1 MNTRR
6 NRERSRDKEFLK
18 ETKTKETKKRK
29 NKKDKSNNNYNNNN
43 NDDKNNQKIN
53 INHHW
58 KKYFDSK
65 YNQIFY
71 NNPFTGES
79 VWELPEGAIV
89 EESTGPLEIISSV
102 NDDKEGNEEKKL
114 NNKNNKKNNEI
125 NENNEEEDSITEE
138 NKDSNYNN
146 NKNSYK
152 EIEAIEEEELKE
164 RLRYRKM
171 KNLQLAEWL
180 KRPARQQVEESK
192 REIAYTEGHYDYN
205 IWYDKY
211 LSDRTEDKEKIPAEY
226 KCNPVLDTGYTRA
239 DKQTK
244 KNNSYFCLYF
254 ARGCCCEGVNCRYYH
269 HVPTFEEVQYI
280 ENSKDIFGRSRFATS
295 LKDNGGI
302 GLFTKNCRTLY
313 VSDIKKLEKK
323 DQNRE
328 MVKLIYENFSKF
340 GEIEDIQYLPF
351 KASCYIKFSHRCF
364 AEYAKEAMMKQAMV
378 GEEILSITWAYNY
391 KELDPMEQKI
401 LEKEEENLFVN
412 AILKNSKINE
422 DNDEITQQCVQLQR
436 ILHSID
442 NNNNN
447 NINQNDDENSNDNE
461 NE

>member
-1 MNTRR
+1 MNSKK
-6 NRERSRDKEFLK
+6 NRERSRDKENSQEK
-18 ETKTKETKKRK
+18 EENPTKSKK
-29 NKKDKSNNNYNNNN
+29 NKKQKAKKDKKISINEINNE
-43 NDDKNNQKIN
+43 NDKDNQKIN

-58 KKYFDSK
+58 KKYFDSR
-65 YNQIFY
+65 YNQVFY

-89 EESTGPLEIISSV
+89 EESTGPIEIITSAP
-102 NDDKEGNEEKKL
+102 KE
-114 NNKNNKKNNEI
+114 NEI
-125 NENNEEEDSITEE
+125 KSKNKIEKNENEEEDSITEE
-138 NKDSNYNN
+138 NKESANI
-146 NKNSYK
+146 KNSYK
-152 EIEAIEEEELKE
+152 EIEAIEEGELKE

-171 KNLQLAEWL
+171 KYLQLQEWL

-211 LSDRTEDKEKIPAEY
+211 LSDRTEDKEKIPAET
-226 KCNPVLDTGYTRA
+226 KCNPTLDTGYTRA

-280 ENSKDIFGRSRFATS
+280 ENGKDIFGRSRYATS
-295 LKDNGGI
+295 LKDNGGV

-340 GEIEDIQYLPF
+340 GEIEDIQYLPL

-364 AEYAKEAMMKQAMV
+364 AEFAKEAMMKQAMV
-378 GEEILSITWAYNY
+378 GEEILSIVWAYNY
-391 KELDPMEQKI
+391 KELDPIEQKI
-401 LEKEEENLFVN
+401 IEKEEENAFVN
-412 AILKNSKINE
+412 AILKNNKINE
-422 DNDEITQQCVQLQR
+422 DNDEITQHCVELQK
-436 ILHSID
+436 ILHAID
-442 NNNNN
+442 NKNNE
-447 NINQNDDENSNDNE
+447 DDENDE
-461 NE
+461 E

>member
-1 MNTRR
+1 MKTNK
-6 NRERSRDKEFLK
+6 NRERSRDKEINK
-18 ETKTKETKKRK
+18 EKNNTKK
-29 NKKDKSNNNYNNNN
+29 NKKDKSK
-43 NDDKNNQKIN
+43 KNNKDKDIEDNIKDQDKDKDNDNANSSNQNETQAIN

-58 KKYFDSK
+58 KKYFDSH

-79 VWELPEGAIV
+79 VWELPEGAKV
-89 EESTGPLEIISSV
+89 EESPGPIEIITSV
-102 NDDKEGNEEKKL
+102 PQEDQSNQKNKKEKK
-114 NNKNNKKNNEI
+114 NKKNKDD
-125 NENNEEEDSITEE
+125 NNEEEEDSVTEE
-138 NKDSNYNN
+138 NKEI
-146 NKNSYK
+146 NKNVNSYK

-171 KNLQLAEWL
+171 KNLQLKEWL

-211 LSDRTEDKEKIPAEY
+211 LSDRTEDKEKLAAET
-226 KCNPVLDTGYTRA
+226 KCNPTLDTGYTRA
-239 DKQTK
+239 DKQAK

-269 HVPTFEEVQYI
+269 HVPTFEEVQFI
-280 ENSKDIFGRSRFATS
+280 ENSKDVFGRSRFHTQ

-302 GLFTKNCRTLY
+302 GIFTKNCRTLY
-313 VSDIKKLEKK
+313 VSDIKKLEQK

-340 GEIEDIQYLPF
+340 GEIEDIQYLPL
-351 KASCYIKFSHRCF
+351 KASCYIKFTHRCF
-364 AEYAKEAMMKQAMV
+364 AEYAKEAMMKQSMV
-378 GEEILSITWAYNY
+378 GEEILSIVWAYNY
-391 KELDPMEQKI
+391 KELDPIEQKI
-401 LEKEEENLFVN
+401 IEKEEENMFVN
-412 AILKNSKINE
+412 AILKNNKINE
-422 DNDEITQQCVQLQR
+422 DNDEITQHCVQLQK

-447 NINQNDDENSNDNE
+447 NE
-461 NE
+461 

>member
-1 MNTRR
+1 M
-6 NRERSRDKEFLK
+6 EKIFLG
-18 ETKTKETKKRK
+18 
-29 NKKDKSNNNYNNNN
+29 
-43 NDDKNNQKIN
+43 IL
-53 INHHW
+53 
-58 KKYFDSK
+58 YFDSK

-89 EESTGPLEIISSV
+89 EESNGPIEIITSV
-102 NDDKEGNEEKKL
+102 PKGEEEKSK
-114 NNKNNKKNNEI
+114 NQIKQKDNSENKDEV
-125 NENNEEEDSITEE
+125 SITEE
-138 NKDSNYNN
+138 NKESKNV
-146 NKNSYK
+146 NSYK

-164 RLRYRKM
+164 RMRYRKM
-171 KNLQLAEWL
+171 KNLQLKEWL

-211 LSDRTEDKEKIPAEY
+211 LSDRTEDKEKIAAEY
-226 KCNPVLDTGYTRA
+226 KCNPTLDTGYTRA
-239 DKQTK
+239 DKQQK

-269 HVPTFEEVQYI
+269 HVPTFEEVQFI

-295 LKDNGGI
+295 LKDNGGV

-340 GEIEDIQYLPF
+340 GEIEDIQYLPL

-364 AEYAKEAMMKQAMV
+364 AEFAKEAMMKQAMV
-378 GEEILSITWAYNY
+378 GEEILSIVWAYNY

-401 LEKEEENLFVN
+401 IEKEEENMFVN
-412 AILKNSKINE
+412 AILKNNKINE
-422 DNDEITQQCVQLQR
+422 DNDEITQHCVQLQK

-442 NNNNN
+442 N
-447 NINQNDDENSNDNE
+447 INNDNE
-461 NE
+461 ENENQNEENE

>member
-1 MNTRR
+1 MKSNK
-6 NRERSRDKEFLK
+6 NRERSRDKEIVNDIK
-18 ETKTKETKKRK
+18 IKTKKG
-29 NKKDKSNNNYNNNN
+29 KKDKKDKKKINNNIISSDN
-43 NDDKNNQKIN
+43 NDNNKDNQKIN

-89 EESTGPLEIISSV
+89 EECNGPIEIISSAP
-102 NDDKEGNEEKKL
+102 NEEEEKSKNQIKKKD
-114 NNKNNKKNNEI
+114 NSENKD
-125 NENNEEEDSITEE
+125 EDSITEE
-138 NKDSNYNN
+138 NKESKNV
-146 NKNSYK
+146 NSYK

-164 RLRYRKM
+164 RMRYRKM
-171 KNLQLAEWL
+171 KNLQLKEWL

-211 LSDRTEDKEKIPAEY
+211 LSDRTEDKEKIAAEY
-226 KCNPVLDTGYTRA
+226 KCNPTLDTGYTRA
-239 DKQTK
+239 DKQQK

-269 HVPTFEEVQYI
+269 HVPTFEEVQFI

-295 LKDNGGI
+295 LKDNGGV

-340 GEIEDIQYLPF
+340 GEIEDIQYLPL

-364 AEYAKEAMMKQAMV
+364 AEFAKEAMMKQAMV
-378 GEEILSITWAYNY
+378 GEEILSIVWAYNY

-401 LEKEEENLFVN
+401 IEKEEENMFVN
-412 AILKNSKINE
+412 AILKNNKINE
-422 DNDEITQQCVQLQR
+422 DNDEITQHCAQLQK

-442 NNNNN
+442 NINN
-447 NINQNDDENSNDNE
+447 EENE

>member
-1 MNTRR
+1 MNSKKK
-6 NRERSRDKEFLK
+6 RERSRDKEKLPEKK
-18 ETKTKETKKRK
+18 EKSTKTKKNRKEKIKKEK
-29 NKKDKSNNNYNNNN
+29 ENNINNENNENNKD
-43 NDDKNNQKIN
+43 NQKIN

-58 KKYFDSK
+58 KKYFDSR
-65 YNQIFY
+65 YNQVFY

-89 EESTGPLEIISSV
+89 EESNGPIEIISSV
-102 NDDKEGNEEKKL
+102 PQKDESNSKNKVEKNKNEE
-114 NNKNNKKNNEI
+114 
-125 NENNEEEDSITEE
+125 EEEDSITEE
-138 NKDSNYNN
+138 NKELVNN

-152 EIEAIEEEELKE
+152 EVEAIEEEELKE

-171 KNLQLAEWL
+171 KNLQLQEWL

-211 LSDRTEDKEKIPAEY
+211 LSDRTEDKEKIPAET
-226 KCNPVLDTGYTRA
+226 KCNPTLDTGYTRA

-280 ENSKDIFGRSRFATS
+280 ENGKDIFGRSRYATS
-295 LKDNGGI
+295 LKDNGGVGI
-302 GLFTKNCRTLY
+302 FTKNCRTLY
-313 VSDIKKLEKK
+313 VSDIKKLDKK

-340 GEIEDIQYLPF
+340 GEIEDIQYLPL

-364 AEYAKEAMMKQAMV
+364 AEFAKEAMMKQAMV
-378 GEEILSITWAYNY
+378 GEEILSIVWAYNY
-391 KELDPMEQKI
+391 KELDPIEQKI
-401 LEKEEENLFVN
+401 IEKEEENLFVN
-412 AILKNSKINE
+412 AILKNNKINE

-436 ILHSID
+436 ILHAID
-442 NNNNN
+442 NKNN
-447 NINQNDDENSNDNE
+447 EDNE
-461 NE
+461 NDENNDE

>member
-1 MNTRR
+1 MNSKKD
-6 NRERSRDKEFLK
+6 RERSRDKEISK
-18 ETKTKETKKRK
+18 EKNTKENKSKKNNKDKLKKNIIK
-29 NKKDKSNNNYNNNN
+29 NKDNKD
-43 NDDKNNQKIN
+43 NDKQNQSQAIN

-58 KKYFDSK
+58 KKYFDSH

-89 EESTGPLEIISSV
+89 EESNGPIEIITSV
-102 NDDKEGNEEKKL
+102 PQEDESKK
-114 NNKNNKKNNEI
+114 KNKKEKNL
-125 NENNEEEDSITEE
+125 NENNNENDEEDSATEE
-138 NKDSNYNN
+138 NKNVNN

-171 KNLQLAEWL
+171 KDLQLKEWL

-211 LSDRTEDKEKIPAEY
+211 LSDRTEDKEKIPAET
-226 KCNPVLDTGYTRA
+226 KCNPTLDTGYTRA
-239 DKQTK
+239 DKQQK

-280 ENSKDIFGRSRFATS
+280 ENSKDIFGRSRFATQ
-295 LKDNGGI
+295 LKDNGGV

-340 GEIEDIQYLPF
+340 GEIEDIQYLPL
-351 KASCYIKFSHRCF
+351 KASCYIKFTHRCF

-391 KELDPMEQKI
+391 NELDPMEQKI
-401 LEKEEENLFVN
+401 IEKEEENMFVN
-412 AILKNSKINE
+412 AILKNNKINE
-422 DNDEITQQCVQLQR
+422 DNDEITQQCVQLQK
-436 ILHSID
+436 ILHTID
-442 NNNNN
+442 NINN
-447 NINQNDDENSNDNE
+447 NE

>member
-1 MNTRR
+1 MKSKK
-6 NRERSRDKEFLK
+6 NRERSRDKEIS
-18 ETKTKETKKRK
+18 EEKKL
-29 NKKDKSNNNYNNNN
+29 NSKKDKKDKKFKNKNIGNSSNKDNNK
-43 NDDKNNQKIN
+43 DNQKIN

-58 KKYFDSK
+58 KKYFDSR

-89 EESTGPLEIISSV
+89 EESNGPIEIITTVPQEEDLKSK
-102 NDDKEGNEEKKL
+102 NKKEEKI
-114 NNKNNKKNNEI
+114 I
-125 NENNEEEDSITEE
+125 NENKEEDSVTEE
-138 NKDSNYNN
+138 NKESKNI
-146 NKNSYK
+146 NSYK

-171 KNLQLAEWL
+171 KNLQLKEWL

-211 LSDRTEDKEKIPAEY
+211 LSDRTEDKEKIAAEY
-226 KCNPVLDTGYTRA
+226 KCNPTLDTGYTRA
-239 DKQTK
+239 DKQQK

-295 LKDNGGI
+295 LKDNGGV

-340 GEIEDIQYLPF
+340 GEIEDIQYLPL

-364 AEYAKEAMMKQAMV
+364 AEFAKEAMMKQAMV
-378 GEEILSITWAYNY
+378 GEEILSIVWAYNY

-401 LEKEEENLFVN
+401 IEKEEENMFVN
-412 AILKNSKINE
+412 AILKNNKINE
-422 DNDEITQQCVQLQR
+422 DNDEITQHCVQLQK

-442 NNNNN
+442 NINNN
-447 NINQNDDENSNDNE
+447 EENE
-461 NE
+461 NDGNE

>member
-1 MNTRR
+1 MNSKK
-6 NRERSRDKEFLK
+6 NRERSRDKEIK
-18 ETKTKETKKRK
+18 NEKKTKSKKG
-29 NKKDKSNNNYNNNN
+29 KKSKKEKLSKSNENSLD
-43 NDDKNNQKIN
+43 NDSHNDNQKIN

-58 KKYFDSK
+58 KKYFDSR

-89 EESTGPLEIISSV
+89 EESNGPIEIITAV
-102 NDDKEGNEEKKL
+102 PQEEES
-114 NNKNNKKNNEI
+114 NKKNKNEKI
-125 NENNEEEDSITEE
+125 NDKEKSENKENNEEDSLTEE
-138 NKDSNYNN
+138 NKESTNINN
-146 NKNSYK
+146 INLNSYK

-171 KNLQLAEWL
+171 KNLQLQEWL

-211 LSDRTEDKEKIPAEY
+211 LSDRTEDKEKIAAET
-226 KCNPVLDTGYTRA
+226 KCNPTLDTGYTRA
-239 DKQTK
+239 DKQQK

-280 ENSKDIFGRSRFATS
+280 ENSKDIFGRSRFARS
-295 LKDNGGI
+295 LKDNGGV
-302 GLFTKNCRTLY
+302 GLFTKNCRTLF

-340 GEIEDIQYLPF
+340 GEIEDIQYLPL

-364 AEYAKEAMMKQAMV
+364 AEFAKEAMMKQAMV
-378 GEEILSITWAYNY
+378 GEEILSIVWAYDY

-401 LEKEEENLFVN
+401 IEKEEENMFVN
-412 AILKNSKINE
+412 AILKNNKIKE
-422 DNDEITQQCVQLQR
+422 DNDEITQHCIQLQK

-442 NNNNN
+442 NINN
-447 NINQNDDENSNDNE
+447 EENE

>member
-1 MNTRR
+1 MNSNK
-6 NRERSRDKEFLK
+6 NRERSRDKEIVADK
-18 ETKTKETKKRK
+18 KIKTKKGKK
-29 NKKDKSNNNYNNNN
+29 NKRDKKMENNNIINSDI
-43 NDDKNNQKIN
+43 NDSNKDNQKIN
-53 INHHW
+53 INHYW

-89 EESTGPLEIISSV
+89 EESNGPIEIITSV
-102 NDDKEGNEEKKL
+102 PKEEEEKTK
-114 NNKNNKKNNEI
+114 NQIKQKDNSENKD
-125 NENNEEEDSITEE
+125 EDSITEE
-138 NKDSNYNN
+138 NKESKNV
-146 NKNSYK
+146 NSYK

-164 RLRYRKM
+164 RIRYRKM
-171 KNLQLAEWL
+171 KNLQLKEWL

-211 LSDRTEDKEKIPAEY
+211 LSDRTEDKEKIAAEY
-226 KCNPVLDTGYTRA
+226 KCNPTLDTGYTRA
-239 DKQTK
+239 DKQQK

-269 HVPTFEEVQYI
+269 HVPTFEEVQFI

-295 LKDNGGI
+295 LKDNGGV

-340 GEIEDIQYLPF
+340 GEIEDIQYLPL

-364 AEYAKEAMMKQAMV
+364 AEFAKEAMMKQAMV
-378 GEEILSITWAYNY
+378 GEEILSIVWAYNY
-391 KELDPMEQKI
+391 KDLDPMEQKI
-401 LEKEEENLFVN
+401 IEKEEENMFVN
-412 AILKNSKINE
+412 AILKNNKINE
-422 DNDEITQQCVQLQR
+422 DNDEITQHCVQLQK

-442 NNNNN
+442 NINNNEEN
-447 NINQNDDENSNDNE
+447 RNQNDESE
-461 NE
+461 

>member
-1 MNTRR
+1 MNSNK
-6 NRERSRDKEFLK
+6 NRERSRDKEILNDNK
-18 ETKTKETKKRK
+18 EKSTKAKKGKKSKK
-29 NKKDKSNNNYNNNN
+29 NNEKDKDNNTNK
-43 NDDKNNQKIN
+43 DNQILN

-58 KKYFDSK
+58 KKYFDSR

-89 EESTGPLEIISSV
+89 EESSGPLEIITPI
-102 NDDKEGNEEKKL
+102 KEEEETNQKNKKEKNNIEGKNEEKIEK
-114 NNKNNKKNNEI
+114 
-125 NENNEEEDSITEE
+125 NEEEDSITEE
-138 NKDSNYNN
+138 NKESANINSNI
-146 NKNSYK
+146 NSYK

-171 KNLQLAEWL
+171 KNLQLKEWL

-226 KCNPVLDTGYTRA
+226 KCNPILDTGYTRA
-239 DKQTK
+239 DKQQK

-280 ENSKDIFGRSRFATS
+280 ENSKDIFGRSRFGTT
-295 LKDNGGI
+295 LKDNGGV
-302 GLFTKNCRTLY
+302 GVFTKNCRTLY

-340 GEIEDIQYLPF
+340 GEIEDIQYIPL

-364 AEYAKEAMMKQAMV
+364 AEFAKEAMMKQAMV
-378 GEEILSITWAYNY
+378 GEEILSIVWAYNY

-401 LEKEEENLFVN
+401 IEKEEENMFVN
-412 AILKNSKINE
+412 AILKNNKINE
-422 DNDEITQQCVQLQR
+422 DTDEITQHCVQLQK

-442 NNNNN
+442 NINNYEQNN
-447 NINQNDDENSNDNE
+447 KNDDDDDN
-461 NE
+461 

>member
-1 MNTRR
+1 MNSNK
-6 NRERSRDKEFLK
+6 NRERSRDKEIVTDK
-18 ETKTKETKKRK
+18 IIKTKKG
-29 NKKDKSNNNYNNNN
+29 KKDKRVKKLENNNIINSDN
-43 NDDKNNQKIN
+43 NDSNKDNQKIN

-89 EESTGPLEIISSV
+89 EESNGPIEIITSV
-102 NDDKEGNEEKKL
+102 PKGEEEKSK
-114 NNKNNKKNNEI
+114 NQIKQKDNSENKD
-125 NENNEEEDSITEE
+125 EDSITEE
-138 NKDSNYNN
+138 NKESKNV
-146 NKNSYK
+146 NSYK

-164 RLRYRKM
+164 RMRYRKM
-171 KNLQLAEWL
+171 KNLQLKEWL

-226 KCNPVLDTGYTRA
+226 KCNPTLDTGYTRA
-239 DKQTK
+239 DKQQK

-269 HVPTFEEVQYI
+269 HVPTFEEVQFI

-295 LKDNGGI
+295 LKDNGGV

-340 GEIEDIQYLPF
+340 GEIEDIQYLPL

-364 AEYAKEAMMKQAMV
+364 AEFAKEAMMKQAMV
-378 GEEILSITWAYNY
+378 GEEILSIVWAYNY

-401 LEKEEENLFVN
+401 IEKEEENMFVN
-412 AILKNSKINE
+412 AILKNNKINE
-422 DNDEITQQCVQLQR
+422 DNDEITQHCVQLQK

-442 NNNNN
+442 N
-447 NINQNDDENSNDNE
+447 INNDNE
-461 NE
+461 ENENQNEENE

>member
-1 MNTRR
+1 MKSKK
-6 NRERSRDKEFLK
+6 NRERSRDKEIS
-18 ETKTKETKKRK
+18 EEKKL
-29 NKKDKSNNNYNNNN
+29 NSKKDKKDKKFKNKNIGNSSNKDNNK
-43 NDDKNNQKIN
+43 DNQKIN

-58 KKYFDSK
+58 KKYFDSR

-89 EESTGPLEIISSV
+89 EESNGPIEIITTVSQEEDPKSK
-102 NDDKEGNEEKKL
+102 NKKEEKI
-114 NNKNNKKNNEI
+114 I
-125 NENNEEEDSITEE
+125 NENKEEDSVTEE
-138 NKDSNYNN
+138 NKESKNI
-146 NKNSYK
+146 NSYK

-171 KNLQLAEWL
+171 KNLQLKEWL

-211 LSDRTEDKEKIPAEY
+211 LSDRTEDKEKIAAEY
-226 KCNPVLDTGYTRA
+226 KCNPTLDTGYTRA
-239 DKQTK
+239 DKQQK

-295 LKDNGGI
+295 LKDNGGV

-340 GEIEDIQYLPF
+340 GEIEDIQYLPL

-364 AEYAKEAMMKQAMV
+364 AEFAKEAMMKQAMV
-378 GEEILSITWAYNY
+378 GEEILSIVWAYNY

-401 LEKEEENLFVN
+401 IEKEEENMFVN
-412 AILKNSKINE
+412 AILKNNKINE
-422 DNDEITQQCVQLQR
+422 DNDEITQHCVQLQK

-442 NNNNN
+442 NINNN
-447 NINQNDDENSNDNE
+447 EENE
-461 NE
+461 NDGNE

>member
-1 MNTRR
+1 MKKKK
-6 NRERSRDKEFLK
+6 NRERSRDKENSQEK
-18 ETKTKETKKRK
+18 EENPTKSKK
-29 NKKDKSNNNYNNNN
+29 NKKQKAKKDKKISINEINNE
-43 NDDKNNQKIN
+43 NDKDNQKIN

-58 KKYFDSK
+58 KKYFDSR
-65 YNQIFY
+65 YNQVFY

-89 EESTGPLEIISSV
+89 EESTGPIEIITSAP
-102 NDDKEGNEEKKL
+102 KE
-114 NNKNNKKNNEI
+114 NEI
-125 NENNEEEDSITEE
+125 KSKNKIEKNENEEEDSITEE
-138 NKDSNYNN
+138 NKESANI
-146 NKNSYK
+146 KNSYK
-152 EIEAIEEEELKE
+152 EIEAIEEGELKE

-171 KNLQLAEWL
+171 KYLQLQEWL

-211 LSDRTEDKEKIPAEY
+211 LSDRTEDKEKIPAET
-226 KCNPVLDTGYTRA
+226 KCNPTLDTGYTRA

-280 ENSKDIFGRSRFATS
+280 ENGKDIFGRSRYATS
-295 LKDNGGI
+295 LKDNGGV

-340 GEIEDIQYLPF
+340 GEIEDIQYLPL

-364 AEYAKEAMMKQAMV
+364 AEFAKEAMMKQAMV
-378 GEEILSITWAYNY
+378 GEEILSIVWAYNY
-391 KELDPMEQKI
+391 KELDPIEQKI
-401 LEKEEENLFVN
+401 IEKEEENAFVN
-412 AILKNSKINE
+412 AILKNNKINE
-422 DNDEITQQCVQLQR
+422 DNDEITQHCVELQK
-436 ILHSID
+436 ILHAID
-442 NNNNN
+442 NKNNE
-447 NINQNDDENSNDNE
+447 DDENDE
-461 NE
+461 E